1 MNMYRRI
8 KTVVLKANLTKIL
21 NNYCCF
27 KVNIIFMIYNPRYTI
42 LTEVNTLL
50 LGKLNPRFDRTLLF
64 FPGK

>member
-8 KTVVLKANLTKIL
+8 NTVVLKANLTKAL

-27 KVNIIFMIYNPRYTI
+27 KVNIIFMIYYPRYTI
-42 LTEVNTLL
+42 LTEVNSML
-50 LGKLNPRFDRTLLF
+50 LGKFNPRFDRTLPF